1 MNNGQHLQ
9 DDNNTS
15 KVSGFWIGEYKVLFN
30 GSIYISFIQ
39 LSTTSSQE
47 VYLKEL
53 FDFKKK
59 SILYSVTFRTL
70 KV

>member
-15 KVSGFWIGEYKVLFN
+15 KVSGFWIGEYKVLFIR
-30 GSIYISFIQ
+30 SRFIQ

-53 FDFKKK
+53 FGFKKK
-59 SILYSVTFRTL
+59 KYLVLCNIQDT
-70 KV
+70 

>member
-15 KVSGFWIGEYKVLFN
+15 KVSGFWIGEYKVLFI

-47 VYLKEL
+47 VYLEEL

-59 SILYSVTFRTL
+59 YLVLCNIQDT
-70 KV
+70 

>member
-15 KVSGFWIGEYKVLFN
+15 KVSGFWIGEYKVLFI
-30 GSIYISFIQ
+30 GSRFIQ

-53 FDFKKK
+53 FGFKKK